1 MKIYLASPFF
11 TEYQRNAIY
20 EAFSVINK
28 HLTKIGYNTEWFIP
42 MEHFVEGGE
51 YLPNHIWGKKVFL
64 MDKVGIDNC
73 DTVIALDFGFSADSG
88 TAWEIGY
95 AFAKFKK
102 VYCINMGD
110 GGCRSLML
118 VNGCTEYFNDLRD
131 FVENFSLTSS
141 HPSRSG
147 IPDTNKE
154 VLISSKLIT
163 LNRLA

>member
-73 DTVIALDFGFSADSG
+73 DIVIALDFGFSADSG

-95 AFAKFKK
+95 AFAKNKE
-102 VYCINMGD
+102 VHCINVTD
-110 GGCRSLML
+110 GGCRSLMI
-118 VNGCTEYFNDLRD
+118 VNGCTRYYNSVEG
-131 FVENFSLTSS
+131 FV
-141 HPSRSG
+141 RSFQ
-147 IPDTNKE
+147 INKE
-154 VLISSKLIT
+154 YPFASNEERPFAVK
-163 LNRLA
+163 